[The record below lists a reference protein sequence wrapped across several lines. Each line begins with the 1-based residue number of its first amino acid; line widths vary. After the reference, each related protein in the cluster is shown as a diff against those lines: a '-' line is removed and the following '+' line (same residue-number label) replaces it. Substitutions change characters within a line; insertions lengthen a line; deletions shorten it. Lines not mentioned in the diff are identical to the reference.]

1 MKKRRE
7 KTFQNQFNAARV
19 DGVQALG
26 LCVVCDLY
34 GVREA
39 REQVQRK
46 FEAAGLSTEYLTEKR
61 DKTAFLDALRG
72 LEEAEILVKVE
83 DVYDHVDYQC
93 NATEILDAA
102 TGDFRKAAAVQR
114 TALVRLYKNGPRA
127 GAVESDT
134 PGIAA
139 QVEVMIEAER
149 AMVRTQDVSK
159 ALRRL
164 IEREADTVN
173 LTVGGG
179 VWFVPTNFLELLRR
193 VEEFIGS
200 LNGRNMFSVLPVA
213 DKPENRRSYWA
224 SIEGE
229 IRRQIADIEAGIDDL
244 RQLPGEDEA
253 HPKHRIQN
261 LFSLIRE
268 KRQRLEAYAG
278 LFEMQAHEITEK
290 LDALHADLMNA
301 AAIP

>member
-61 DKTAFLDALRG
+61 DKTAFLDALKS
-72 LEEAEILVKVE
+72 LEESEILVKVE
-83 DVYDHVDYQC
+83 DTYEYVTYQC
-93 NATEILDAA
+93 DAA
-102 TGDFRKAAAVQR
+102 GADFHRAANVQK
-114 TALVRLYKNGPRA
+114 TALVRLYKNGPKA
-127 GAVESDT
+127 GSVESDT
-134 PGIAA
+134 PGVADN
-139 QVEVMIEAER
+139 VTVLIEAER
-149 AMVRTQDVSK
+149 VIVRTQDVSK

-290 LDALHADLMNA
+290 LDTLHADLMNA

>member
-7 KTFQNQFNAARV
+7 KSFQTFSAADV

-34 GVREA
+34 GVRES
-39 REQVQRK
+39 RENVVRK
-46 FEAAGLSTEYLTEKR
+46 LESAGIDSEHLTEKR
-61 DKTAFLDALRG
+61 DKTAFLEALKS

-83 DVYDHVDYQC
+83 DNYEHVDYQC
-93 NATEILDAA
+93 NATEILDAGN
-102 TGDFRKAAAVQR
+102 GDFRKAANVQK
-114 TALVRLYKNGPRA
+114 TALVRLYKNGPKA

-134 PGIAA
+134 PGVADN
-139 QVEVMIEAER
+139 VSVMIEAER
-149 AMVRTQDVSK
+149 AIVRTQDVSK

-179 VWFVPTNFLELLRR
+179 VWFVPTDFLPLIRKIEA
-193 VEEFIGS
+193 FIGS
-200 LNGRNMFSVLPVA
+200 LNGRNMFSVLPVL
-213 DKPENRRSYWA
+213 DKPANRRSYWA

-229 IRRQIADIEAGIDDL
+229 IRKQIREIEDGIEGV
-244 RQLPGEDEA
+244 RQLAFDDGDRPR
-253 HPKHRIQN
+253 HRIDN

-278 LFEMQAHEITEK
+278 LFEVSAHEIAEK
-290 LDALHADLMNA
+290 LDSLNAELMNA